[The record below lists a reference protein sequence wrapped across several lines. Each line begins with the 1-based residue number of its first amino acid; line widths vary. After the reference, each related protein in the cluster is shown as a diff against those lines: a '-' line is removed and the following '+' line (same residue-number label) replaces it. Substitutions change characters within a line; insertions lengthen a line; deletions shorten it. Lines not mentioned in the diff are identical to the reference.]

1 MLWCCTRERLEA
13 IECFGVTLAN
23 TWKQLKVTIWAS
35 LKEKA
40 LAARTAK
47 WSVQRAIWAN
57 LQCMKGYGALRVSGK
72 SRKLTGVENA
82 SKNKKM
88 FHSSIHLMWSVC
100 APKRASLVSRRAP
113 NAFGNGRAASWLPSW
128 PSLPSRL
135 WAW

>member
-35 LKEKA
+35 LKEKP

-47 WSVQRAIWAN
+47 WSVQRAICAN

-82 SKNKKM
+82 
-88 FHSSIHLMWSVC
+88 
-100 APKRASLVSRRAP
+100 
-113 NAFGNGRAASWLPSW
+113 
-128 PSLPSRL
+128 
-135 WAW
+135 